1 MKQRD
6 ELTFMLNAIPELQNP
21 SPIQIDPIPENSKYC
36 AMSFSI
42 RDDDIIYRK
51 GKVTP
56 DRPGAFLTLWQRPD
70 KTSTCNK
77 PIALKSN
84 QLDFLMIEVSEIQKE
99 TPRSG
104 IFLFP
109 KKILINKKILS
120 ANGNRG
126 KTAFRVFPPWSS
138 DRGHIGM
145 KVFSDSGKKTQKWQ
159 LPFFVEITP
168 GQNNDQS
175 SLARILNHEY

>member
-1 MKQRD
+1 MTEKI
-6 ELTFMLNAIPELQNP
+6 ELGKFLESIPALKD
-21 SPIQIDPIPENSKYC
+21 SGLIQVDPIPENSKYS

-42 RDDDIIYRK
+42 GGDDIIYRK

-70 KTSTCNK
+70 SSSTCNK
-77 PIALKSN
+77 PIALRPD
-84 QLDFLMIEVSEIQKE
+84 QLDFLMVEVSEIQKE

-104 IFLFP
+104 FFLFP
-109 KKILINKKILS
+109 ENLLISKKILS
-120 ANGNRG
+120 ENGNRG
-126 KTAFRVFPPWSS
+126 KTAFRVFPPWSG

-159 LPFFVEITP
+159 LPFFIETTP
-168 GQNNDQS
+168 GQNTSNS
-175 SLARILNHEY
+175 SLAKILNYEY